1 MPQAPTAA
9 LSARLDSVRR
19 RLIEL
24 ELDALVVTTLPNI
37 LYLTNFSGSSAIVVV
52 TAEQVLFLTD
62 SRYVAAV
69 SDMRGKPYGC
79 PRLELVEVEGSYDA
93 RLGDLLVSPA
103 LKTPPAPARVGFEA
117 AHLTVSRLTW
127 LERHVEGRV
136 VLVPTSRHRRSR
148 PHREG
153 CVRVDRTQ
161 KSRPPAVGSRRRCPP
176 RSPSGADGA
185 RPGARHRF
193 SPAAGRVRTHG
204 VRDDRGVRARI
215 RRFRTRGRPSES

>member
-37 LYLTNFSGSSAIVVV
+37 LYLTNFSGSSAILVV

-69 SDMRGKPYGC
+69 SDTRGKPYEC

-93 RLGDLLVSPA
+93 RLGDLLVS
-103 LKTPPAPARVGFEA
+103 
-117 AHLTVSRLTW
+117 
-127 LERHVEGRV
+127 
-136 VLVPTSRHRRSR
+136 R
-148 PHREG
+148 P
-153 CVRVDRTQ
+153 
-161 KSRPPAVGSRRRCPP
+161 
-176 RSPSGADGA
+176 
-185 RPGARHRF
+185 
-193 SPAAGRVRTHG
+193 
-204 VRDDRGVRARI
+204 
-215 RRFRTRGRPSES
+215 